1 LISEQQAGHFMF
13 GLFASFETRFS
24 LPRSY
29 SPAWDFCIRPWS
41 YRLASCFVDSG
52 ERTTDRRPQRP
63 ACAVANV
70 GVSTLSDWRKA
81 DPELEARIDAAKEK
95 LREKCLQTFSKALEE
110 NDWRAADALMKLVF
124 PEYRQNSKVEV
135 SASASSV
142 SFPTLTP
149 EVIASL
155 QERRKQLLA
164 EVSR

>member
-1 LISEQQAGHFMF
+1 MQQPPEQQNGSNGEEISAISVTETNGAG
-13 GLFASFETRFS
+13 
-24 LPRSY
+24 
-29 SPAWDFCIRPWS
+29 RPS
-41 YRLASCFVDSG
+41 KYNEQTIARICDALADG
-52 ERTTDRRPQRP
+52 MPLKA

-95 LREKCLQTFSKALEE
+95 LRQKCLQTFSKALEE